1 MPRIDVNLDGGLNTQ
16 DDEYKVGFN
25 GFTTLQNIRQVDG
38 VIAKRYGTGSQ
49 NTISSKTID
58 NVENFVSR
66 RLAGVKIDAS

>member
-16 DDEYKVGFN
+16 DDEYKVRFN

-49 NTISSKTID
+49 NHTMLSYDKSGSYFD
-58 NVENFVSR
+58 FDMSMLES
-66 RLAGVKIDAS
+66 G